1 MTFSRGPILSTASSE
16 VWDLSVRLQA
26 GRNQTKT
33 GKGCP
38 FQIVIARVV
47 VLAIGNGIGIGIRI
61 GIGVGV
67 VRLALFCTPLP
78 MDLNPELKAPANHL
92 KPENPNYR
100 LPPPLQKT
108 LKP

>member
-67 VRLALFCTPLP
+67 VRLLVLHPSSYESKPRAKSPCQ
-78 MDLNPELKAPANHL
+78 APQTR
-92 KPENPNYR
+92 KP
-100 LPPPLQKT
+100 
-108 LKP
+108 